1 MNNEHPIENLMQSTM
16 THLKEMIDVNTII
29 GDTVETKDGSYII
42 PISKVS
48 FGFASGGSEFGK
60 NQINNLSSQSFP
72 FGGGSGAGVTL
83 KPQAFLVVKDNSVR
97 LLPVEVDT
105 PIDRLVNTIPQLM
118 DTLIELLNKESKK
131 KKNTEKHDM
140 DSTNTCSKL
149 NQ

>member
-16 THLKEMIDVNTII
+16 AHLKEMIDVNTII

-60 NQINNLSSQSFP
+60 SETNNVSSQSFP

-83 KPQAFLVVKDNSVR
+83 KPQAFLVVKENSVR
-97 LLPVEVDT
+97 LLPVEIDT
-105 PIDRLVNTIPQLM
+105 PIDRLVNTIPQVM
-118 DTLIELLNKESKK
+118 DTLIELLNKDSKK
-131 KKNTEKHDM
+131 KKKNDKTEM

>member
-83 KPQAFLVVKDNSVR
+83 KPQAFLVVKDTSVR

>member
-83 KPQAFLVVKDNSVR
+83 KPQAFLVVKENSVR

-118 DTLIELLNKESKK
+118 DTVIELLNKESKK
-131 KKNTEKHDM
+131 KKNTEKYEM

-149 NQ
+149 DQ